1 MVGMDDI
8 RRAVYAGS
16 FYPGDEEDLFRMME
30 DLFTEA
36 GDGTSTRDHKPKAL
50 ILPHAGYIY
59 SGAVAARGYR
69 EVMGRKYSKIILI
82 GPYHFN
88 PMKGHYFRGP
98 GPASYSRLE
107 TPLGNIEYD
116 RETAARLASALGV
129 EYQNGA
135 HGVEHS
141 LEVQLPFI
149 VKCLPGIPVSLLL
162 MGECKLTDT
171 KKLAQELSTLLK
183 DGDFLI
189 LVSTDLSHFYPY
201 NRALELDEKT
211 LGFIENGQV
220 NELYEWDNSMG
231 GMLCGVDG
239 VLTVMQLA
247 KLLGWSD
254 ALRLAYQTSGD
265 RGGGKREVVGYASLA
280 YYPGGVN

>member
-30 DLFTEA
+30 DLFNEA
-36 GDGTSTRDHKPKAL
+36 GDGSSTRDRKPKAL

-69 EVMGRKYSKIILI
+69 EVMGRKYSKTILI

-98 GPASYSRLE
+98 GPASYSKLE

-116 RETAARLASALGV
+116 RETAAKLASSLGV
-129 EYQNGA
+129 DYQNGA
-135 HGVEHS
+135 HAVEHS
-141 LEVQLPFI
+141 LEVQL
-149 VKCLPGIPVSLLL
+149 L
-162 MGECKLTDT
+162 MGECELTDT
-171 KKLAQELSTLLK
+171 TNVAQELANLIK
-183 DGDFLI
+183 EGDFLI
-189 LVSTDLSHFYPY
+189 LISTDLSHFYPY
-201 NRALELDEKT
+201 DRARELDEKT
-211 LGFIENGQV
+211 LGFIEKGQAG
-220 NELYEWDNSMG
+220 ELYEWDKSMG

-239 VLTVMQLA
+239 VITMMQLA
-247 KLLGWSD
+247 NLQGWPNPV
-254 ALRLAYQTSGD
+254 RLTYSTSGD

-280 YYPGGVN
+280 YYSGGVK

>member
-1 MVGMDDI
+1 MVAEDI
-8 RRAVYAGS
+8 RKAVYAGS

-30 DLFTEA
+30 SLFNEA

-50 ILPHAGYIY
+50 ILPHAGYMY

-98 GPASYSRLE
+98 GPATYSKLE

-116 RETAARLASALGV
+116 RPTAAKLASALGV

-135 HGVEHS
+135 NAVEHS
-141 LEVQLPFI
+141 IEVQLPFI
-149 VKCLPGIPVSLLL
+149 AKCLPGVPVCLVL
-162 MGECKLTDT
+162 MGECKFADT
-171 KKLAQELSTLLK
+171 TEMANALQTITK
-183 DGDFLI
+183 DDNYLI

-201 NRALELDEKT
+201 NRARELDEKT
-211 LGFIENGQV
+211 LGFIGNGQV
-220 NELYEWDNSMG
+220 NELYDWDKSMG

-239 VLTVMQLA
+239 VITVMQLA
-247 KLLGWSD
+247 KLLGWTD
-254 ALRLAYQTSGD
+254 AVRLAYSTSGD

-280 YYPGGVN
+280 YYEGGEK